1 MKKNI
6 YLLLVSLLMLNTAI
20 GFSQKNIIL
29 DTDFGGDADDLGA
42 LVMLNHFI
50 DKGECNL
57 LAVVSWS
64 TEQYV
69 IPAIDAVNR
78 YYGHPDIPLGI
89 RQADNY
95 YESWNYNKVI
105 ADGFAHTMT
114 NKDAEDATVLYRRI
128 LARSKDNSIVI
139 VTIGPLYNIQALLQS
154 GADSLSPL
162 TGKELVSKK
171 VKEFVI
177 MGGQFPEGKDE
188 WNFNGNMPEVTQF
201 VLANIPVP
209 VTYSG
214 FEIGNA
220 IKTGEVFNNID
231 PNQPLYV
238 GFKHFSANAPWIKA
252 NYKGKILNNSTFD
265 QTAVLYAIRN
275 GVGKY
280 WEKIDQGYCK
290 PDENGGNVWIH
301 TENPTQQGYLKL
313 TAPPE
318 KMATLI
324 EKLMLGKL

>member
-1 MKKNI
+1 MNK
-6 YLLLVSLLMLNTAI
+6 YLLLTLVSFLMMHTAI
-20 GFSQKNIIL
+20 GFTQKNIIL

-69 IPAIDAVNR
+69 IPAIDAVNH

-105 ADGFAHTMT
+105 ADQFEHNMT
-114 NKDAEDATVLYRRI
+114 NKTAEDATVLYRQI
-128 LARSKDNSIVI
+128 LAKSKDKSTVI
-139 VTIGPLYNIQALLQS
+139 IPIGPLYNIQALLQS
-154 GADSLSPL
+154 GADSISPL
-162 TGKELVSKK
+162 TGKELVSRK

-188 WNFNGNMPEVTQF
+188 WNFNGNMPGVTQY

-209 VTYSG
+209 ITYSG
-214 FEIGNA
+214 FEIGSA
-220 IKTGEVFNNID
+220 IKTG
-231 PNQPLYV
+231 
-238 GFKHFSANAPWIKA
+238 
-252 NYKGKILNNSTFD
+252 
-265 QTAVLYAIRN
+265 
-275 GVGKY
+275 
-280 WEKIDQGYCK
+280 
-290 PDENGGNVWIH
+290 
-301 TENPTQQGYLKL
+301 
-313 TAPPE
+313 
-318 KMATLI
+318 
-324 EKLMLGKL
+324 